1 MTSIEYLGLNPD
13 SVELI
18 NSKQFRAVL
27 DANPNL
33 RVITVRED
41 EETGEETLTDLT
53 LPLPDSHN
61 DYVAVLDS
69 DNDELMWV
77 LYDDCDEV
85 YDPSPA
91 FIEILKVMDAYSR
104 RHLESRIFIPKDE
117 NLSIEDEVV
126 LDAEYDYTTGDYF
139 LLLP

>member
-1 MTSIEYLGLNPD
+1 MVSIDYNGLNPD
-13 SVELI
+13 SVEFI

-27 DANPNL
+27 AAHPTL
-33 RVITVRED
+33 RLVTIGEDKETKAETVI
-41 EETGEETLTDLT
+41 DLT
-53 LPLPDSHN
+53 LPLPESHN
-61 DYVAVLDS
+61 DYIALIDS
-69 DNDELMWV
+69 GNDELMWV
-77 LYDDCDEV
+77 LYDDWDTV

-91 FIEILKVMDAYSR
+91 FIETLKVMDAYSR

-117 NLSIEDEVV
+117 NLSIEDEIV

>member
-1 MTSIEYLGLNPD
+1 MVSIDYLGLNPD
-13 SVELI
+13 AIELI

-27 DANPNL
+27 AAHPNL

-41 EETGEETLTDLT
+41 EETGDETLTDLT
-53 LPLPDSHN
+53 LPLPENHN
-61 DYVAVLDS
+61 EYVAVIDS
-69 DNDELMWV
+69 NNDELMWV

-91 FIEILKVMDAYSR
+91 FIEILKIMDAYSR
-104 RHLESRIFIPKDE
+104 KHLESRIFIPKDE

-126 LDAEYDYTTGDYF
+126 LDSEYDYTTGDYF